1 MLVTGSYADE
11 GGHAGQGGQRRGGT
25 RPPLQ
30 FAVDEVVPPGTIIVP
45 LAPAYDPGLEQPVDV
60 EEVRAAAAAAGV
72 TLRPIEELARLIA
85 APLAAV
91 RVGLYGGGGAPFNQA
106 AILAAC
112 GFPVRFL
119 SDAEVRAGEL
129 DTVDVFVMPGGGAR
143 AMHGQL
149 EPLGEEGCRA
159 IAEFVRHGGMYIG
172 CCAGAYDC
180 IVNAEAFLRS
190 CPAQGAMQLIN
201 AGPWRSDRAVEFL
214 DLQSP
219 GVGVVTVRNVRPD
232 HPVMFG
238 MAPSFDIVHYNG
250 PILDPLG
257 ERVVAGGSAAI
268 GLAAFAGWTERFTP
282 AEAFAGA
289 PLDDA
294 PTYLGRGVAA
304 GRYAAAAGE
313 LGVGRV
319 VAFGSHPELGFDLP
333 MAEWGAAARMLANA
347 VLWQASSCP
356 HPPAPSGPHPPAP
369 SPGARARG
377 SRQVASDATRGH
389 AQSVGQLSLPVGS
402 GLGEAAALAATV
414 AGRARMLQERA
425 IEPAPGWLAPEYA
438 LSIFGLAPGEVWR
451 QALIDML
458 ALADEIEVVAGRLR
472 ERAGAAMA
480 SGELPGPVR
489 AAILQVEGW
498 LLAERAPEWQQDG
511 GFQGVVALLR
521 AAIRM
526 CDAAAEQW
534 EVRLG
539 PPAGPYAYLDENP
552 YHLVAG
558 SYLAAIGCVAGALQ
572 LLRALEA
579 ELATAAWLGGAR
591 RTVAAGVERGVEP
604 W

>member
-1 MLVTGSYADE
+1 LLALGSWQAGDGVPVGALPRSAA
-11 GGHAGQGGQRRGGT
+11 GGGLPR
-25 RPPLQ
+25 
-30 FAVDEVVPPGTIIVP
+30 GTIIVP
-45 LAPAYDPGLEQPVDV
+45 LAPGYDPGVERPVDPAIV
-60 EEVRAAAAAAGV
+60 HAAADEAGV
-72 TLRPIEELARLIA
+72 APTPIDESSHLIA
-85 APLAAV
+85 APLTAV

-129 DTVDVFVMPGGGAR
+129 ATVDVFVMPGGGAR

-159 IAEFVRHGGMYIG
+159 IAAFVRRGGMYVG

-180 IVNAEAFLRS
+180 IVNSDAFVGS
-190 CPAQGAMQLIN
+190 CPAQRSLQLVN
-201 AGPWRSDRAVEFL
+201 AAPWRAAAAVEFL

-219 GVGVVTVRNVRPD
+219 GVGVVTARNERPE

-238 MAPSFDIVHYNG
+238 MAPTIDVVHYNG
-250 PILDPLG
+250 PVLDPIP
-257 ERVVAGGSAAI
+257 ERVVEGGSAAI

-282 AEAFAGA
+282 AEAFAGPPA
-289 PLDDA
+289 SEQ
-294 PTYLGRGVAA
+294 PTYLARAVAA
-304 GRYAAAAGE
+304 GRYAAVAGE

-347 VLWQASSCP
+347 VLWQASER
-356 HPPAPSGPHPPAP
+356 PHPPAP
-369 SPGARARG
+369 SPEPRARG
-377 SRQVASDATRGH
+377 SARPAGRI
-389 AQSVGQLSLPVGS
+389 SLPVGS

-414 AGRARMLQERA
+414 ATRARALQDRS

-438 LSIFGLAPGEVWR
+438 LAVFGLSPTEVWR
-451 QALIDML
+451 RALDDIP
-458 ALADEIEVVAGRLR
+458 ALAAEIERLAARLR
-472 ERAGAAMA
+472 ERVGAVVAR
-480 SGELPGPVR
+480 GELSAPAR
-489 AAILQVEGW
+489 AAILQLEAW
-498 LLAERAPEWQQDG
+498 LLAERPPGWQQDA
-511 GFQGVVALLR
+511 GFQGVQALLR

-526 CDAAAEQW
+526 CDEAADRWDAT
-534 EVRLG
+534 LG
-539 PPAGPYAYLDENP
+539 PPAGPYAYLDESP

-572 LLRALEA
+572 VLRAAEA
-579 ELATAAWLGGAR
+579 ELATATWLGNPRRQAVALGSPGAD
-591 RTVAAGVERGVEP
+591 RGGEP